1 MSSAPQKPD
10 NTLRMVLQSS
20 FSELEAA
27 IDKTQGFFS
36 EIVDDEEF
44 LYKIVLLA
52 SEAMTNAM
60 EHGNGLDASK
70 NVTVDLVEKS
80 DSLEIWVE
88 DEGDGFDRTSVADP
102 LADEHLLDEGGR
114 GLFLIEQLADDV
126 RYELNGRRLGI
137 LFRK

>member
-1 MSSAPQKPD
+1 MSSAPEKPD

-27 IDKTQGFFS
+27 IDRTQGFFS

-88 DEGDGFDRTSVADP
+88 DEGDGFDRGSVADP